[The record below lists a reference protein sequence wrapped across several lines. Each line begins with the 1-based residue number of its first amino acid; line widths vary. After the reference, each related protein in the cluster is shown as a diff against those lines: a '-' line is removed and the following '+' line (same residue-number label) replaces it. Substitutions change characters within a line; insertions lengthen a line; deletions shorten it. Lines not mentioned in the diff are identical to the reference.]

1 MLSKILIMVKI
12 GGLSPKKEI
21 PHNIREE
28 VAEDDED
35 DDGAKNK

>member
-1 MLSKILIMVKI
+1 MVRI

-28 VAEDDED
+28 IADDDQD
-35 DDGAKNK
+35 DDGDKNE